1 MKPQV
6 HHVDV
11 EHDADP
17 LPYMQSRGPAL
28 SLYFSRPGPEH
39 LHAQLRPVRI
49 IGINFGS
56 VYRDQVNGFNA
67 FGFEVLLFD
76 AYAYAPWAATI
87 LSTF

>member
-1 MKPQV
+1 M
-6 HHVDV
+6 DV

-76 AYAYAPWAATI
+76 VMLMLMRRGLPRFS
-87 LSTF
+87 LRFD